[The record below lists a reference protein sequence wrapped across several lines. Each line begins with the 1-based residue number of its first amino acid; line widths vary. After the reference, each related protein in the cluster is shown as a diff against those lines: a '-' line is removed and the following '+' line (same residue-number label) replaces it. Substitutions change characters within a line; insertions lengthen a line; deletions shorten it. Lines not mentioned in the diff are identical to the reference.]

1 MKIQTK
7 SHYLN
12 KKLDVR
18 YIDTEKQQKLV
29 SKHSLYNPLNI
40 KSIATIDEKGEAL
53 YKFDDSN
60 DIVLD
65 SKLSLKRNDENFI
78 ILQNFEFVNYYGD
91 VLVKTIYDANT
102 DYTFT
107 SSTNVKDGCIESR
120 LGFDYYNFPMLS
132 IFDSDDIKIK
142 RENLRECLR

>member
-1 MKIQTK
+1 MEIQTK

-18 YIDTEKQQKLV
+18 YIDVGKQQKLV
-29 SKHSLYNPLNI
+29 SKHSLYNQLNI
-40 KSIATIDEKGEAL
+40 EDTITINESGIASYRL
-53 YKFDDSN
+53 NDSDN
-60 DIVLD
+60 IVLD
-65 SKLSLKRNDENFI
+65 SKLSLKRYDENFI

-107 SSTNVKDGCIESR
+107 SSTNVKDGCIEAR
-120 LGFDYYNFPMLS
+120 KEQKYYQFPMLA
-132 IFDSDDIKIK
+132 IFESDDIKIK
-142 RENLRECLR
+142 IENLRECLR